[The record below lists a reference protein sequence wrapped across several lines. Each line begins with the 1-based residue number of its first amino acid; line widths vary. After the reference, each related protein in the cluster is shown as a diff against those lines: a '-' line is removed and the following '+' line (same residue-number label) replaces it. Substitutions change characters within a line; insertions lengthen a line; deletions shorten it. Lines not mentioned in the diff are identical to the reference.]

1 MNRYAFA
8 GGNPIS
14 FVELDGHR
22 YIVADGVYAHSITG
36 KIVEDRSS
44 STASGSGGDSS
55 GYGLRDFGKD
65 VGGFFVGLWEG
76 FSETVTGIYQSGCL
90 TAGSP
95 VLAMVGPG
103 INACA
108 ETVSNTVSYALTD
121 PKGFGLA
128 LWHGTTDPIVD
139 DWNSGNYGEAIGRG
153 IFAIAE
159 LALGTK
165 GATKLGSLAKSNLRG
180 MGNILRSERG
190 SISFGGPVQPKRIY
204 SARELVRSAK
214 DSGPHHNFPVAF
226 DDVIFNE
233 GKREVIRN
241 FWKKSR
247 PGLSNDS
254 VNYTL
259 RGFRNGQRG
268 RYEIFT
274 RPSLS
279 GRIEIIMHRFFRPD
293 KP

>member
-1 MNRYAFA
+1 M
-8 GGNPIS
+8 
-14 FVELDGHR
+14 ELDGHR
-22 YIVADGVYAHSITG
+22 YIVSDGVYAHSHTG

-90 TAGSP
+90 SAASP

-108 ETVSNTVSYALTD
+108 ETVSNTVSYAVTD

-153 IFAIAE
+153 VFAFAE

-190 SISFGGPVQPKRIY
+190 SISFGGAGGGSVLSAIGQQNVRVLRNWAKSKGWVRQPGTGPEVWGV
-204 SARELVRSAK
+204 READGSFSWRLKIKPQPSM
-214 DSGPHHNFPVAF
+214 
-226 DDVIFNE
+226 
-233 GKREVIRN
+233 
-241 FWKKSR
+241 R
-247 PGLSNDS
+247 PGLEAGSQQPRFDARLGPGQYINPFTGEIGGRS
-254 VNYTL
+254 VGTHL
-259 RGFRNGQRG
+259 PLER
-268 RYEIFT
+268 
-274 RPSLS
+274 
-279 GRIEIIMHRFFRPD
+279 
-293 KP
+293 KWW

>member
-22 YIVADGVYAHSITG
+22 YIVSDGVYAHSITG

-90 TAGSP
+90 SAASP

-108 ETVSNTVSYALTD
+108 ETVSNTVSYAVND

-139 DWNSGNYGEAIGRG
+139 DWNRGNYGEAIGRG
-153 IFAIAE
+153 VFAIAE

-190 SISFGGPVQPKRIY
+190 SISFGG
-204 SARELVRSAK
+204 
-214 DSGPHHNFPVAF
+214 SGG
-226 DDVIFNE
+226 E
-233 GKREVIRN
+233 GKVLGRGSTANPSKGSTLPRNLREQLAIEQAM
-241 FWKKSR
+241 
-247 PGLSNDS
+247 SNPTAGKVLAVPMTDPRWPAS
-254 VNYTL
+254 EGWVKMQQMIY
-259 RGFRNGQRG
+259 
-268 RYEIFT
+268 
-274 RPSLS
+274 PS
-279 GRIEIIMHRFFRPD
+279 GAPINVHYVYNKITGEMDDFKIKF
-293 KP
+293 K